1 VEAKLNA
8 TGKLDWDPS
17 ADPKLNKTTAALNA
31 FADKLGANDAEM
43 IDQLNAKLSK
53 YNIEV
58 TGKSVAQPSKFAN
71 EAAAIARS
79 ITGISLGLTGV
90 EFNPC
95 LISYG
100 VTGVSLGGT
109 GINVAPVGLQTSA
122 VGSLVS
128 VQGANI
134 QPSLILVQPIG
145 ANGERAERER
155 GREGE
160 TGRWVLYI
168 DRSKRQH
175 LFPLFPPPP
184 PLPPPPLPPPQSS
197 PKASRWPP
205 SSSLSPLWAPTF
217 NPRA

>member
-155 GREGE
+155 GRRGD
-160 TGRWVLYI
+160 GFI
-168 DRSKRQH
+168 HRSIQNADN
-175 LFPLFPPPP
+175 LFPLFSSS
-184 PLPPPPLPPPQSS
+184 PLPPPQSS

-205 SSSLSPLWAPTF
+205 SSSLSPPWAPTF